1 MSLLETEKSK
11 EAANSDITEIVK
23 EKNGRPTLL
32 HENIMKK
39 VIESVT
45 NLRLGGAPV
54 SSAVVRALERG
65 VIIAND

>member
-11 EAANSDITEIVK
+11 EAANGDITEIVK
-23 EKNGRPTLL
+23 KKNGRPTLL

>member
-11 EAANSDITEIVK
+11 ETANGDITEIVK
-23 EKNGRPTLL
+23 ERNSRPTLL